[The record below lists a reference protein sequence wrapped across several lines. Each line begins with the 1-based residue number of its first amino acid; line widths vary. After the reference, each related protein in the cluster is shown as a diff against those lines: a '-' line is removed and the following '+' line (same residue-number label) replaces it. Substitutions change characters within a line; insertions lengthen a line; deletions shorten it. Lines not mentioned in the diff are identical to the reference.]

1 MIRTAC
7 LSHVLSHTIHSN
19 NRSYTHRSGSFTHSY
34 LRIGHK
40 QFFSHMQFLHIY
52 VNSKVKQQVNDRMN
66 ERPTDRKN
74 THTHCIHFVRFF
86 ALGAHGGREVSIL
99 FSFYQYCVEFCSRIG
114 TRFPLTS
121 KIISQSNFFEIMHLA
136 ASATAL
142 QYRANAAGGRA
153 RVELSAHIVE
163 QTSQIYHMSRDS
175 LLMFCN
181 TTNQSKIYM
190 QNNENEQEISA

>member
-19 NRSYTHRSGSFTHSY
+19 NRSYTHWSGSFTHSY

-40 QFFSHMQFLHIY
+40 QFFFTHAILTHLCKLKCKTA
-52 VNSKVKQQVNDRMN
+52 SKRANKRT
-66 ERPTDRKN
+66 TDRKN
-74 THTHCIHFVRFF
+74 THTHWIHFVRFF

-99 FSFYQYCVEFCSRIG
+99 FSFYQYCVDFCSLIG

-121 KIISQSNFFEIMHLA
+121 KIISQSNFFEIMHLT

-163 QTSQIYHMSRDS
+163 QTTQIYHMSWDS